1 VAFET
6 GAGRVKNRARTK
18 LDNFCGGDQITQIGV
33 IDSGRGVWGR
43 GKNNNMSLLR
53 LLRPTLPILIG
64 ASLMLSL
71 SMGLRQSLGI
81 FLQPLTRD
89 VGISVSDFTLAIAVQ
104 NLAWGFLQPLAGAF
118 TVRFGFRAI
127 MVVGALFYIAGL
139 ALLAAAQGFLSVMIG
154 AGVLIGMSLACTAAA
169 IAMSVAARAVPA
181 TVRSTVLGIVSAAGS
196 LGALMAAPMGQI
208 LNEDYGWRTGLVG
221 FVVLSLA
228 LVPAAWFAGKVDRI
242 PLPRPASDE
251 IGNTSAAV
259 AVKVAFGNASFVVM
273 TSAYFVCGM
282 QLVFITTHLPSYLA
296 ICGMDPM
303 LSAQTLGVI
312 GGFNVLGSLFF
323 GWAGGRW
330 NKLALLG
337 MIYITRS
344 LVLAWYFM
352 LPPSPATT
360 LLFGALMGFLWLGV
374 GPLVAGA
381 VAEMFGL
388 KWQAMI
394 QGLAFMS
401 HQFGS
406 FLGAYGG
413 GLIYDTLGS
422 YTLAWRIGVALGLTA
437 GMIQVAFALMRPTE
451 PPVLRTA

>member
-1 VAFET
+1 MP
-6 GAGRVKNRARTK
+6 
-18 LDNFCGGDQITQIGV
+18 LLQI
-33 IDSGRGVWGR
+33 
-43 GKNNNMSLLR
+43 
-53 LLRPTLPILIG
+53 LRPTLPILIG

-81 FLQPLTRD
+81 FLQPLTHD
-89 VGISVSDFTLAIAVQ
+89 VAISVSDFTLAIAVQ
-104 NLAWGFLQPLAGAF
+104 NLAWGFLQPLAGAL
-118 TVRFGFRAI
+118 TVRFGFRTI
-127 MVVGALFYIAGL
+127 MMVGALLYVAGL
-139 ALLAAAQGFLSVMIG
+139 SLMAGAQGFLSVMIG
-154 AGVLIGMSLACTAAA
+154 AGVLIGTSLACTAAA

-196 LGALMAAPMGQI
+196 LGALLSAPLGQM
-208 LNEDYGWRTGLVG
+208 LNEGYGWRTGLVG

-228 LVPAAWFAGKVDRI
+228 MLPAAWFAGKVDKV
-242 PLPRPASDE
+242 PLPPREADE
-251 IGNTSAAV
+251 IADTSAGV
-259 AVKVAFGNASFVVM
+259 AAKIAFGNASFVVM
-273 TSAYFVCGM
+273 TCAYFVCGM

-303 LSAQTLGVI
+303 LRAQTLGVI

-337 MIYITRS
+337 GIYIARS
-344 LVLAWYFM
+344 LILAWYFT

-360 LLFGALMGFLWLGV
+360 LLFGALMGFLWMGV

-388 KWQAMI
+388 QWQAMI

-401 HQFGS
+401 HQLGS

-413 GLIYDTLGS
+413 GVLYDALGS
-422 YTLAWRIGVALGLTA
+422 YTMAWRIGVALGLAA
-437 GMIQVAFALMRPTE
+437 GIVQVAFALVRPTE
-451 PPVLRTA
+451 PPLVAAR

>member
-1 VAFET
+1 MPLF
-6 GAGRVKNRARTK
+6 K
-18 LDNFCGGDQITQIGV
+18 
-33 IDSGRGVWGR
+33 
-43 GKNNNMSLLR
+43 
-53 LLRPTLPILIG
+53 LLRPALPILIG
-64 ASLMLSL
+64 ASLMLTL

-104 NLAWGFLQPLAGAF
+104 NLAWGFLQPLAGAL
-118 TVRFGFRAI
+118 TVRYGFRAI
-127 MVVGALFYIAGL
+127 MVAGAVLYIAGL
-139 ALLAAAQGFLSVMIG
+139 VLMASAHGFLGIMIG

-169 IAMSVAARAVPA
+169 IAMSVAARAVPE
-181 TVRSTVLGIVSAAGS
+181 TVRSTVLGMVSAAGS
-196 LGALMAAPMGQI
+196 LGALLSAPIGQV
-208 LNEDYGWRTGLVG
+208 LNQDFGWRMGLWG

-228 LVPAAWFAGKVDRI
+228 MVPAAWFAGRVDRI
-242 PLPRPASDE
+242 PLPRPSSDQ
-251 IGNTSAAV
+251 IGNASAGAAV
-259 AVKVAFGNASFVVM
+259 TTAFGNASFVVM
-273 TSAYFVCGM
+273 TCAYFVCGM

-337 MIYITRS
+337 GIYVCRS

-360 LLFGALMGFLWLGV
+360 LVFGAFMGFLWLGV

-388 KWQAMI
+388 QWQAMI

-401 HQFGS
+401 HQLGS

-413 GLIYDTLGS
+413 GLIYDALGS
-422 YTLAWRIGVALGLTA
+422 YTMAWRIGVAVGLAA
-437 GMIQVAFALMRPTE
+437 GMIQVAFALIRPTA
-451 PPVLRTA
+451 PPLLKAA

>member
-1 VAFET
+1 MRRQVA
-6 GAGRVKNRARTK
+6 RSSNPQRKNK
-18 LDNFCGGDQITQIGV
+18 NMPLLQI
-33 IDSGRGVWGR
+33 
-43 GKNNNMSLLR
+43 
-53 LLRPTLPILIG
+53 LRPTLPILIG
-64 ASLMLSL
+64 ASVMLSL

-81 FLQPLTRD
+81 FLQPLTHD
-89 VGISVSDFTLAIAVQ
+89 VAISVSDFTLAIAVQ

-127 MVVGALFYIAGL
+127 MMVGAVLYVAGL
-139 ALLAAAQGFLSVMIG
+139 SLMAGAQGFLSVMIG
-154 AGVLIGMSLACTAAA
+154 AGVLIGTSLACTAAA

-196 LGALMAAPMGQI
+196 LGALLSAPLGQM
-208 LNEDYGWRTGLVG
+208 LNEGYGWRTGLAV

-228 LVPAAWFAGKVDRI
+228 LLPAAWFAGKVDQI
-242 PLPRPASDE
+242 PLPPRASDQ
-251 IGNTSAAV
+251 IADTSAGA
-259 AVKVAFGNASFVVM
+259 AAKIAFGNASFAVM
-273 TSAYFVCGM
+273 TCAYFVCGM

-337 MIYITRS
+337 GIYIFRS
-344 LVLAWYFM
+344 LALGWYFI

-360 LLFGALMGFLWLGV
+360 LLFGAIMGFLWLGV

-381 VAEMFGL
+381 VADLFGL
-388 KWQAMI
+388 QWQAMI

-401 HQFGS
+401 HQLGS

-413 GLIYDTLGS
+413 GLLYDALGS
-422 YTLAWRIGVALGLTA
+422 YALAWRIGVAVGFAA
-437 GMIQVAFALMRPTE
+437 GIVQGGVAAGRPGG
-451 PPVLRTA
+451 A